1 MPEDDIIT
9 KIQEEV
15 RQQREIGGVWEGYCN
30 LQRLASGDIWESSTR
45 YIYELLQNAEDAK
58 AKEFRIYISKKRV
71 KIVHDGNV
79 FTKDDVRN
87 VCYAVSKKDPNE
99 TIGYLGVGFRSVF
112 TVTDKPEIYSGKYA
126 FCFDKEEC
134 LKEFGDDSPFY
145 FYPYRIEQ
153 PTESIDPRKTT
164 FLLPFKSKEFFD
176 KSIEQLEQLGAN
188 SLLFLRNIKSLSIH
202 NEEDDSAR
210 IYNITPIDDLKS
222 LPNNE
227 DIKIGKFLLVEGSTA
242 TRFLVFR
249 GTFEVPDD
257 VQEDEETKR
266 AKRGEIGKREISIAI
281 KLDEQDNLV
290 PTKGYIYSFFPIE
303 ERKINFL
310 VHADFIVQAG
320 RVALLDNRWNRW
332 IMEKAREVAEA
343 AFPYFQENPEESKWI
358 EQSPSIFEKR
368 EEISERYDDLFEKP
382 LFEATKNPIVV
393 CIEGDK
399 VPLDETIKITEETE
413 ELIKR
418 GFIKCQDI
426 KIISDNKQHLIRKDY
441 PTGGRSVEELS
452 VDKLNSEEFIKA
464 KTKINEGRGVEFLTL
479 FYSIYKKAMERRYAH
494 YRRDQREDYIK
505 SDLGRLLVI
514 DRNGNVKGQDEVW
527 IEPDLKVFD
536 ELKGKGISVDEEQI
550 LSEYNLINKEL
561 WSEAKDCLPKV
572 KKITEEMIVEKCILP
587 KIKTSSEAP
596 SKENVLS
603 WTYLLKY
610 YRYHPK
616 EEIWIIDN
624 KNQIRKSSEVFLSDK
639 YNPPYHWQELGLPN
653 IIFLSEEYLNLDNNP
668 NGWKEFFSE
677 TSMKG
682 YNSFDYEDYLKNT
695 ILPILKSEKEIKE
708 LSRSEIIKYT
718 RAMFECNLKPEEP
731 IFIVTKEGTIEKSNS
746 DVYFSSQYSPK
757 QNWESQC
764 IISLKFVSPDYI
776 SESDDANKW
785 RDFFETAGVKGEAPD
800 EMIAE
805 FGKSLVRKKFEMD
818 GYKVEPYGGR
828 GGDLKAIRDDEV
840 LYIEVRSRSSG
851 DISDEYLD
859 SEKAKFAQEQ
869 KERYCLAKVMNIP
882 DSRYIYLLKNPA
894 GREGINFEMNIPK
907 SIIERYSEKID
918 AKNLLGE

>member
-9 KIQEEV
+9 KIQEEIK
-15 RQQREIGGVWEGYCN
+15 RQREIGGFWEGYCN
-30 LQRLASGDIWESSTR
+30 LQRTASGDIWESSTR
-45 YIYELLQNAEDAK
+45 YLYELLQNAEDEK
-58 AKEFRIYISKKRV
+58 AKNFHIYISKKRV

-79 FTKDDVRN
+79 FTENDVRN

-99 TIGYLGVGFRSVF
+99 TIGYMGVGFRSVF
-112 TVTDKPEIYSGKYA
+112 TVTDRPEIYSGEYM

-134 LKEFGDDSPFY
+134 LKEFGDYSPFY

-153 PTESIDPRKTT
+153 PTERIDPKKTS
-164 FLLPFKSKEFFD
+164 FLLPFKSEESFD

-188 SLLFLRNIKSLSIH
+188 SLLFLRNIIRLSIH
-202 NEEDDSAR
+202 NEEDGSTR
-210 IYNITPIDDLKS
+210 ICSRTPIGDLKS
-222 LPNNE
+222 LPTNE

-257 VQEDEETKR
+257 VQKDEETKR
-266 AKRGEIGKREISIAI
+266 AKRGEVEKREISIAI

-320 RVALLDNRWNRW
+320 RVALLDNKWNRR

-343 AFPYFQENPEESKWI
+343 AFQYFQENPEESKWI
-358 EQSPSIFEKR
+358 EQSLSIFEKR

-393 CIEGDK
+393 CIKGDK
-399 VPLDETIKITEETE
+399 VSLDETIKITEETE

-464 KTKINEGRGVEFLTL
+464 KINEGRGVEFLTL

-494 YRRDQREDYIK
+494 YRRGQREGYIK
-505 SDLGRLLVI
+505 SDLRRLLVI
-514 DRNGNVKGQDEVW
+514 DRHGNVKGQDEVW

-536 ELKGKGISVDEEQI
+536 ELKSKGISVDEKQI
-550 LSEYNLINKEL
+550 LSEYDLINKEL
-561 WSEAKDCLPKV
+561 WNQARDYLPKV
-572 KKITEEMIVEKCILP
+572 KKITEENIAEKCILP
-587 KIKTSSEAP
+587 KIKISSPAP
-596 SKENVLS
+596 SKEDLLS

-610 YRYHPK
+610 YGHYPK
-616 EEIWIIDN
+616 EEIWVVNN

-639 YNPPYHWQELGLPN
+639 YNPPYHWQELGLPD
-653 IIFLSEEYLNLDNNP
+653 IIFLSEEYLKLDDDFE
-668 NGWKEFFSE
+668 GWKKFFEE
-677 TSMKG
+677 TQMKG
-682 YNSFDYEDYLKNT
+682 YHSSDYEDYLKNT
-695 ILPILKSEKEIKE
+695 ILPILKSEEKIDE
-708 LSRSEIIKYT
+708 LSISEIIKYT
-718 RAMFECNLKPEEP
+718 RAIFECDLKPKEP
-731 IFIVTKEGTIEKSNS
+731 LFIVTKEGTIEKSGS
-746 DVYFSSQYSPK
+746 EIYFPSQYSPK
-757 QNWESQC
+757 QNWERQH
-764 IISLKFVSPDYI
+764 IISFKFVSPDYI
-776 SESDDANKW
+776 NEGDDANKW
-785 RDFFETAGVKGEAPD
+785 RDFFETAGVKETAPD

-805 FGKSLVRKKFEMD
+805 FGKALVRKKFEKE
-818 GYKVEPYGGR
+818 GYKIEPYGGE
-828 GGDLKAIRDDEV
+828 GGDLKAIKDDTI

-851 DISDEYLD
+851 DISDEYFD
-859 SEKAKFAQEQ
+859 SKKAKFAQEQ
-869 KERYCLAKVMNIP
+869 KEKYCLAKVINIP
-882 DSRYIYLLKNPA
+882 DSPCIYLLKNPA
-894 GREGINFEMNIPK
+894 GREGITFEMNIPK
-907 SIIERYSEKID
+907 SVIERYSEKID
-918 AKNLLGE
+918 AKDLLDG